1 MNNITLL
8 QLALEG
14 LQISMCGNETCPPT
28 WTWTRSS
35 LQHFVDYDLWTVIE
49 GDGILETNHTK
60 YRLSKGDCFLFKPG
74 DTVKSSTKDTDPSLN
89 VCYIHF
95 NVHSASLLSK
105 LFATYRKIENNHILY
120 LVKKTVEQKLD
131 NNDVISTTYLSS
143 ILYLLLEIEPN
154 INSEGNFYRSEN
166 EIRVNKIAK
175 AISDNPGFPHRLSD
189 YANQYNISIDYLG
202 KLFKEYKGKSFSEY
216 YNTVRLNRADFL
228 LLSSD
233 YSLSEI
239 SELLGFVDASHFS
252 KFYKT
257 HKKMTAKNFRNIGYS
272 QTIRY

>member
-49 GDGILETNHTK
+49 GDGILETNNTK
-60 YRLSKGDCFLFKPG
+60 YRLSAGDCFLFKPG
-74 DTVKSSTKDTDPSLN
+74 DTVKSSTTTKKPSLN

-95 NVHSASLLSK
+95 SVHSTNLLTK
-105 LFATYRKIENNHILY
+105 LFSPYRKINNEHILF
-120 LVKKTVEQKLD
+120 LIKNVVKQKLD
-131 NNDVISTTYLSS
+131 DNEEIARTYLSS
-143 ILYLLLEIEPN
+143 IFYLLLEIEPN
-154 INSEGNFYRSEN
+154 LNCEGIFFRSEN
-166 EIRVNKIAK
+166 EIRINKIAK
-175 AISDNPGFPHRLSD
+175 AISENTGSSHRLSD
-189 YANQYNISIDYLG
+189 YANQYKISIDYLG

-233 YSLSEI
+233 YTLSEI

-257 HKKMTAKNFRNIGYS
+257 HKKITAKQFRDRKFQNI
-272 QTIRY
+272 